1 MNCAN
6 HPQTQ
11 AVAYCR
17 TCGKPLC
24 ESCKRDV
31 RGVIYCEDC
40 LAARVGQQ
48 SASASEA
55 QPALPAPAFVPPSQH
70 NYNPGGPNPAIAGIL
85 SGFLPFGT
93 GVMYCGEYMR
103 ALAHAGVFFGL
114 IAVIDHIH
122 GRGLEPVVGMSI
134 AFWYFFMIFDSIRVA
149 KAKQR
154 GEPVPDLFGFGL
166 ARPAEPVLAS
176 VGGPAEV
183 EQPRAGIPIGAI
195 ILIGL
200 GILFLAG
207 NVWDFDWIA
216 KFWPLIL
223 IAFGLR
229 LFFRRQGSRNRCP
242 CVRCTAQC
250 SMGAAVLTTL
260 GVLFLLENLSYR
272 FDFGRTWPLLLIVI
286 GIVAFLRNS
295 GPTEGHIGPPP
306 PEEHLGTPP
315 PPSAPA
321 VHTEASEVQHV

>member
-48 SASASEA
+48 SASAAEG
-55 QPALPAPAFVPPSQH
+55 QPVLPAPAFTSPAQP
-70 NYNPGGPNPAIAGIL
+70 NFNPGGPNPAIAGLL

-114 IAVIDHIH
+114 IAIIDQVK
-122 GRGLEPVVGMSI
+122 GSADAFVGMSI
-134 AFWYFFMIFDSIRVA
+134 AFWYFFMIFDSVRVA

-166 ARPAEPVLAS
+166 ARPAEPALAG
-176 VGGPAEV
+176 GGPAPEEERSRSGV
-183 EQPRAGIPIGAI
+183 PIGAL

-200 GILFLAG
+200 GVLFLAG
-207 NVWDFDWIA
+207 NVWDFDWMA

-223 IAFGLR
+223 IAFGIR
-229 LFFRRQGSRNRCP
+229 LFLRRQGRANRCH
-242 CVRCTAQC
+242 CVRCTAAC
-250 SMGAAVLTTL
+250 GMGAAVLTTL
-260 GVLFLLENLSYR
+260 GVLFLLQNVSYR

-286 GIVAFLRNS
+286 GVVAFLRNS
-295 GPTEGHIGPPP
+295 GPMEGHIEPNPPAP
-306 PEEHLGTPP
+306 PL
-315 PPSAPA
+315 APQNE
-321 VHTEASEVQHV
+321 VHHG